1 MNFSSFYHI
10 YLCSNDKKRFPGES
24 KTIQFAGHNIAS
36 LGKKKII
43 WPKKLDLNHVSPENF
58 LVLKERINIEDILIV
73 DRLKGLKKTASI
85 VGHINRS
92 GISFLRG
99 KTPIKNAQQF
109 PDMSHIYSKTEGMEL
124 KTVHTLG
131 PERFLKPPQHERHIW
146 SEAIGLVSVVA
157 HYIGMN
163 VFAVGTENNNKRKQL
178 IEKILKKI

>member
-1 MNFSSFYHI
+1 MNPSSFYHI

-24 KTIQFAGHNIAS
+24 KTIQLAGHNIAS

-43 WPKKLDLNHVSPENF
+43 WPKKLNPNQISPKNF
-58 LVLKERINIEDILIV
+58 MILKERINIQDVLIV

-99 KTPIKNAQQF
+99 KTPIKKAQQF
-109 PDMSHIYSKTEGMEL
+109 PDMSYIYSKTEGVES
-124 KTVHTLG
+124 KTVQTLG

-146 SEAIGLVSVVA
+146 SEAVGLVSVVA
-157 HYIGMN
+157 HYIGLN
-163 VFAVGTENNNKRKQL
+163 VFAVGTENDSQRKQL
-178 IEKILKKI
+178 IEKVLKNI